1 MRGESMTE
9 KNNIDQKIKEWSKPK
24 TLRVGAIELR
34 DVYHERL
41 SPLFLDS
48 KELHEYLVKRVK
60 K

>member
-1 MRGESMTE
+1 MTE